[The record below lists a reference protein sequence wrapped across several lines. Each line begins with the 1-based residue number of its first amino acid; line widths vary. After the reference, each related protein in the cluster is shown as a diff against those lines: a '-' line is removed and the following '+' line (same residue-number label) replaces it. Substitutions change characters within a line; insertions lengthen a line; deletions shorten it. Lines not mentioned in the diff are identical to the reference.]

1 MNDILLTVSGIIPDD
16 IEQQIKRGDRP
27 QADYLALARSMQADV
42 LDYPTARQETGW
54 MGRALERAGGPN
66 LMLAWACF
74 RRGSRYRVIVTDG
87 EQVGL
92 PLAMLWKL
100 LLTGRRPRHVTIAH
114 LISASKKSMLV
125 DFLKL
130 HTHIEAFI
138 VYSTWQKA
146 FIESRWKLA
155 PERVFFTPFMVD
167 GKFFSPQTG
176 LTKKLDE
183 MLAGIERPIICSA
196 GLEFRDYPTLLEAA
210 QGLDVQVVIAA
221 ASPWSKR
228 KDTTAGQALPD
239 NVLVQRFSQY
249 ELRELY
255 ARSQL
260 VVMPLYPVKF
270 QAGVTAILEG
280 MAMGK
285 AILCSCTP
293 GQTDIIRDGETG
305 CYVPAQDPQALRAAI
320 LQLLSSPHTADQMGL
335 NGRRQVE
342 SELDLEHYAKRLAH
356 LVFQVRDAAGQQLH

>member
-1 MNDILLTVSGIIPDD
+1 MNDILLTVSGNVPDD
-16 IEQQIKRGDRP
+16 IEQQIERGDRP
-27 QADYLALARSMQADV
+27 QADYRELARCMHADV
-42 LDYPTARQETGW
+42 LDYLTARKETGW
-54 MGRALERAGGPN
+54 MGRVLERAGGPD

-74 RRGSRYRVIVTDG
+74 RRGPRYRVIVTDG

-92 PLAMLWKL
+92 PLAILWKL
-100 LLTGRRPRHVTIAH
+100 LRTSQRPRHVTIAH
-114 LISASKKSMLV
+114 LISARKKSVLV
-125 DFLKL
+125 DILKL
-130 HTHIEAFI
+130 HSHIEAFI
-138 VYSTWQKA
+138 VYSSWQKA

-167 GKFFSPQTG
+167 GKFFSTEEGQT
-176 LTKKLDE
+176 TTLDE
-183 MLAGIERPIICSA
+183 LLEGIERPIICSA

-228 KDTTAGQALPD
+228 KDTTAGQALPG

-260 VVMPLYPVKF
+260 VVMPLYPVNF

-280 MAMGK
+280 MAMSK
-285 AILCSCTP
+285 AILCSRTP

-305 CYVPAQDPQALRAAI
+305 CYVPAQDPQALRSAI
-320 LQLLSSPHTADQMGL
+320 LQLLSSPHTTERMGM

-342 SELDLEHYAKRLAH
+342 SELDLEHYAKRLAN
-356 LVFQVRDAAGQQLH
+356 LVFQVRDEAPGQ